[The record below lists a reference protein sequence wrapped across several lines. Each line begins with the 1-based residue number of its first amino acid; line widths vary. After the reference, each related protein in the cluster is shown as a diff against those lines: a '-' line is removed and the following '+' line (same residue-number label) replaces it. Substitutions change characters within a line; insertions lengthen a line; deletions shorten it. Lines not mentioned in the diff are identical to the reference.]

1 MLHCRKLFI
10 PILIALLTAAGW
22 TMPADSSVYEP
33 PADQSQLPIIKG
45 KKVRNII
52 LLIGDGMSVSTVSY
66 ARIKGPGVA
75 GALHMDRMP
84 IAGFVRTSSADNL
97 ITDSAAASTAMACGI
112 KTNNGRISRTPNG
125 AMPLSIMAA
134 CKAKG
139 MATGLVA
146 TSSVTHATPA
156 GFGAHTMSRKE
167 QPLIAEHLLLNGIDV
182 MLGGGYSFFIPQS
195 EPESRRADERNL
207 LDFARSKN
215 YAVIRNREELQNVEG
230 PRVLGLFAGEGMQT
244 LRPEPTLAEMTARSI
259 ELLKKNR
266 KGFIVMIEGSQID
279 WANHE
284 HNAENSVRQTLDF
297 DMAVAEA
304 LKFAQ
309 KDKHT
314 LVVVTADHETGGLS
328 INGGKVDGSEVD
340 LHWSTDGHSGATVPL
355 YAYGPGA
362 QLLSGFHENTDIPKV
377 FASLLKI
384 KNFPA
389 IIQEA
394 PAEPGL

>member
-97 ITDSAAASTAMACGI
+97 ITDSAAASSAMACGI

-167 QPLIAEHLLLNGIDV
+167 QPLIAEHLLLNGINV

-207 LDFARSKN
+207 LDFARAKN
-215 YAVIRNREELQNVEG
+215 YTVIRSREELQNVEG
-230 PRVLGLFAGEGMQT
+230 PSVLGLFAGEGMQT

-314 LVVVTADHETGGLS
+314 LVVVTADHETGGLQLRAS
-328 INGGKVDGSEVD
+328 SSQPTRFKADWHSK
-340 LHWSTDGHSGATVPL
+340 GHSGADVPL
-355 YAYGPGA
+355 YAFGPGSRA
-362 QLLSGFHENTDIPKV
+362 FAGVQDNTEIPQKIAALTGVKV
-377 FASLLKI
+377 FPVVKET
-384 KNFPA
+384 
-389 IIQEA
+389 EA
-394 PAEPGL
+394 VAGLN

>member
-97 ITDSAAASTAMACGI
+97 ITDSAAASSAMACGI

-167 QPLIAEHLLLNGIDV
+167 QPLIAEHLLLNEINV
-182 MLGGGYSFFIPQS
+182 MLGGGYSFFIPKS
-195 EPESRRADERNL
+195 EPGSRRADERNL
-207 LDFARSKN
+207 LDLARSKN
-215 YAVIRNREELQNVEG
+215 YAVIRTREELMAARG
-230 PRVLGLFAGEGMQT
+230 PRVLGLFAEDGMQT
-244 LRPEPTLAEMTARSI
+244 MRPEPTIAEMTARAI
-259 ELLKKNR
+259 DLLKESK
-266 KGFIVMIEGSQID
+266 KGFFIMIEGSQID

-377 FASLLKI
+377 FARLLKI
-384 KNFPA
+384 ENFPA
-389 IIQEA
+389 IIEKA
-394 PAEPGL
+394 PAEPGQ